1 MKVKWKKQTEI
12 EYEKILK
19 EKKEKLKKRDFSKLN
34 NKEKDELIKEMAIIL
49 GLLEWNTL
57 KTSS

>member
-49 GLLEWNTL
+49 GLLE
-57 KTSS
+57 